1 MGKNR
6 DKVRNLSQLEKDV
19 LGPATVA
26 QMEAA
31 AAEED
36 AAEATPVPETET
48 VEAATETPVVEEQPA
63 VEEAVV
69 EEKKVE
75 AVVEPVAEAVLPPVA
90 PPVPADAPKAELPG
104 LEDSSKKLAGT
115 APAPQVQAAPKAAPA
130 PVTAPAQTVASG
142 AEFGAIGRRVLD
154 ILRTYIVEMA
164 PRRPVTDAKI
174 VEQQRLLFEAMTK
187 TINDSGDDFEKLL
200 KTVFAIFE
208 EHKNGVFHE
217 TRVFRGT
224 ENLPMSLEDRN
235 AFLRLLNLFKL
246 VANPQSRKLN
256 LKQVDLHASLQYGVT
271 ELGRNRLMSFFGQ

>member
-1 MGKNR
+1 
-6 DKVRNLSQLEKDV
+6 
-19 LGPATVA
+19 
-26 QMEAA
+26 MEAA

-36 AAEATPVPETET
+36 AVVETTEKSETET
-48 VEAATETPVVEEQPA
+48 VQETVQSDIVAEQPA
-63 VEEAVV
+63 VEETAST
-69 EEKKVE
+69 EEEVK
-75 AVVEPVAEAVLPPVA
+75 AVVEPVTPPVA
-90 PPVPADAPKAELPG
+90 VDAPKVELPG
-104 LEDSSKKLAGT
+104 TEDSSKKLAGT

-130 PVTAPAQTVASG
+130 PVAAPTQAVASG

-154 ILRTYIVEMA
+154 ILRTYIEQMA

-187 TINDSGDDFEKLL
+187 AINDSGDDFEKLL

-224 ENLPMSLEDRN
+224 ENLPMSYEDRT